1 VLEGRFAL
9 EDGTHAA
16 AVLDA
21 AGIVALGRLAIH
33 TGDTR
38 QARRLGGIGQVMLEQ
53 GTPAVR
59 RHAGWLLALFALAE
73 GDAEV
78 ARGWLRTPTEP
89 DGRAILPRFP
99 LDIADEVLLA
109 RIARATQD
117 DALAQLALSTSQRR
131 AELNPSIHSIAAT
144 AAHVRG
150 LLERNQAD
158 LRDAGARFER
168 APRPLELASAL
179 EDLGAEV
186 IATDRDA
193 AIDVLGRTLALYTE
207 AGAIWDARRVR
218 SRLRELG
225 VRRRLVT
232 AEPETSGWAALTT
245 SELTVARLV
254 AEGLTNREVAERLFV
269 SPHTV
274 NSHLRHVFSK
284 LGINSRV
291 ELARLA
297 RDYEMA

>member
-1 VLEGRFAL
+1 ETWNGRTLLRAGRLSEAGAVLEGRFAL

-38 QARRLGGIGQVMLEQ
+38 QARRLGDIAQVMFDQ

-59 RHAGWLLALFALAE
+59 RHAGWLLAIFAMAKDNAE
-73 GDAEV
+73 A
-78 ARGWLRTPTEP
+78 ARRWLRATADP

-99 LDIADEVLLA
+99 LDIADEVQLA
-109 RIARATQD
+109 RIARATHD
-117 DALAQLALSTSQRR
+117 DALAQLALSTSRR
-131 AELNPSIHSIAAT
+131 
-144 AAHVRG
+144 
-150 LLERNQAD
+150 
-158 LRDAGARFER
+158 
-168 APRPLELASAL
+168 
-179 EDLGAEV
+179 
-186 IATDRDA
+186 
-193 AIDVLGRTLALYTE
+193 
-207 AGAIWDARRVR
+207 
-218 SRLRELG
+218 RELG

-297 RDYEMA
+297 RNHEMA